1 MTKKH
6 IWAKLLIVALIVAM
20 VGVFFVACKECKNHV
35 DANNDGK
42 CDNCGADVPIKKP
55 PTPDTDTTAVEALF
69 GVIDDAV
76 AALGGIDNVGNLGTD
91 AFVELAI
98 EQDGVKKMIR
108 IDLDLSLDLLKD
120 SEFDYANNGF
130 GFTISTDDGENGLTR
145 VFGIWYV
152 DAGDNEDNFVYLSA
166 GGQNLKIDALTLA
179 NVLATYNVN
188 ANVPVSDKLADV
200 NITDMVDE
208 ELGLDTFAE
217 MLPIVYTENNGNK
230 EFSVSLTELLDP
242 TGTLGIMANSL
253 LFGPKASIK
262 NLIGASADEILA
274 QFDIDI
280 ASLNDLIEL
289 LPDLS
294 LVVTG
299 NYEGSTFKSIGL
311 GLAVAGQDT
320 GITIPQIK
328 GDGIEL
334 VAEGF
339 VDTDLSA
346 TIGFTILESLDAYD
360 NVAAS
365 LDAVLAE
372 DLEWIDTSVL
382 NFAFEADVKL
392 GNSADNVSTYKMTVS
407 ADINAAKVADAVFTK
422 RVYYTDGEGNYVT
435 EADGTYKYAD
445 WFYLRGA
452 GMFAAETDADV
463 IQALLPGINSLYVC
477 LENTE
482 DPEDKL
488 LINVEEPITVD
499 EGGNFTGGRIT
510 INLAAFNNIVS
521 LFGLNLPEAVTS
533 LIGDLDGSF
542 GVDAFLG
549 IIRPA
554 LAGFIYPSDEEQAN
568 MTLTKPADFEE
579 KEEAAKEEANKDD
592 DTTGDDTTGDDTT
605 GDDTT
610 GDDTTTEEKPDVK
623 GLINQIIAS
632 LTFGTDSVTAAN
644 SDEYEYVIGGADLTF
659 DITASLLKDEAG
671 KVNGIKV
678 VTNDSFVAN
687 YNNGEVL
694 TEVDASIQIGG
705 EGNLFKA
712 EITVDQTKKVGD
724 PLYVYVAL
732 DINKIGYACA
742 VRTPIDA
749 DAETINV
756 FRDGAG
762 WVASK

>member
-20 VGVFFVACKECKNHV
+20 VGVFFVACDKECTNHV

-55 PTPDTDTTAVEALF
+55 PTPATDTTAVEALF

-120 SEFDYANNGF
+120 SEFGYANNGF

-188 ANVPVSDKLADV
+188 ANVPVSDKLANV

-253 LFGPKASIK
+253 LFGPNASIK

-280 ASLNDLIEL
+280 ASLNDLMEL

-328 GDGIEL
+328 GDGIDL
-334 VAEGF
+334 IAEVF

-445 WFYLRGA
+445 WFYLKGS
-452 GMFAAETDADV
+452 GMFEAETDADV

-482 DPEDKL
+482 DPDDVL
-488 LINVEEPITVD
+488 LINVDEPITVD
-499 EGGNFTGGRIT
+499 ERGDFTGGRLT

-521 LFGLNLPEAVTS
+521 LFNLQLPAEVSS
-533 LIGDLDGSF
+533 LIGDLNGSF
-542 GVDAFLG
+542 SVDAFLG

-568 MTLTKPADFEE
+568 MTLDKPADFEE

-610 GDDTTTEEKPDVK
+610 GDTTTEEKFDVM
-623 GLINQIIAS
+623 GLIDQIIAS

-659 DITASLLKDEAG
+659 DITASLIKDEAG
-671 KVNGIKV
+671 TVNGIKV

>member
-20 VGVFFVACKECKNHV
+20 VGVFFVACDKECTNHV

-55 PTPDTDTTAVEALF
+55 PTPATDTTAVEALF

-120 SEFDYANNGF
+120 SEFGYANNGF

-188 ANVPVSDKLADV
+188 ANVPVSDKLANV

-253 LFGPKASIK
+253 LFGPNASIK

-280 ASLNDLIEL
+280 ASLNDLMEL

-328 GDGIEL
+328 GDGIDL
-334 VAEGF
+334 IAEGF

-445 WFYLRGA
+445 WFYLKGS
-452 GMFAAETDADV
+452 GMFEAETDADV

-482 DPEDKL
+482 DPDDVL
-488 LINVEEPITVD
+488 LINVDEPITVD
-499 EGGNFTGGRIT
+499 ERGDFTGGRLT

-521 LFGLNLPEAVTS
+521 LFNLQLPAEVSS
-533 LIGDLDGSF
+533 LIGDLNGSF
-542 GVDAFLG
+542 SVDAFLG

-568 MTLTKPADFEE
+568 MTLDKPADFEE

-610 GDDTTTEEKPDVK
+610 GDTTTEEKFDVM
-623 GLINQIIAS
+623 GLIDQIIAS

-659 DITASLLKDEAG
+659 DITASLIKDEAG
-671 KVNGIKV
+671 TVNGIKV